1 MENGS
6 VKGRADHPLHSG
18 IAGVSLGGCELS
30 AQSPTEEGDLRL
42 NGPWSRAW
50 STGSVREAEVK
61 LCGAGAGTSPR
72 TQAGSPER
80 RRRSSPRVV
89 GVGVGWETPAVLLSA
104 LTLLRL
110 LPGGGSEMVFII
122 VNYT

>member
-1 MENGS
+1 MTPYTLQLQ
-6 VKGRADHPLHSG
+6 R
-18 IAGVSLGGCELS
+18 SLWDNVNS
-30 AQSPTEEGDLRL
+30 APSLLQERVTRDLL
-42 NGPWSRAW
+42 DPWSRTW

-110 LPGGGSEMVFII
+110 PPGGGSEMVFII